1 MANPML
7 IKEVTEDRL
16 SLLLKRNMEIN
27 PKFSN
32 VETED
37 IFQKIC
43 TSKEDLNM
51 TDDIPAEEISKWIEP
66 RTALEK
72 CRPLLSNYER
82 HEILNFPK
90 IFFIGSSK
98 MKNSKISGDFP
109 FGNFGFDDMENYYM
123 AIPHD
128 HIGYRYEILKV
139 LGKGSFGQV
148 LKVYDHKTGEFAALK
163 IIRNDKRFLYQAKR
177 EVKIL
182 EHLLREDASNTA
194 NVVHIKNNFIFRS
207 HMCIVFELMSLN
219 LYELVKKNKFRGMKV
234 AVVRKFAYSIA
245 IALSLVHRKQII
257 HGDLKPE
264 NVLLK
269 KYGMTGIKLVDFGSS
284 CYTDGKLMTY
294 VQSRFYRAPEVI
306 LECGYDTAVDIW
318 SFGCLVAELV
328 LGQPLL
334 PGQDEDDQLA
344 LMIEMLGP
352 PPASLLARSRDRG
365 SRFISCTTG
374 QPRYLMRR
382 GIASRGAPGSRD
394 IEQVLG
400 PFIKQEQDSLVID
413 FIRRCLHWDPATR
426 LTADQALGHPW
437 LASLF

>member
-7 IKEVTEDRL
+7 TDERL
-16 SLLLKRNMEIN
+16 SLLVNRKMEIS
-27 PKFSN
+27 KKLHN
-32 VETED
+32 VETKN

-43 TSKEDLNM
+43 TSKEDLTM
-51 TDDIPAEEISKWIEP
+51 IDEISEEEISKWIEP
-66 RTALEK
+66 QTALEQFL
-72 CRPLLSNYER
+72 PLLSNYER
-82 HEILNFPK
+82 KEILNFSK

-98 MKNSKISGDFP
+98 MKNNKISGDFP
-109 FGNFGFDDMENYYM
+109 IGNFGFDDMENYYM
-123 AIPHD
+123 ALPHD

-163 IIRNDKRFLYQAKR
+163 IIRNDKRFLHQAKR

-182 EHLLREDASNTA
+182 EHLLREDTSNTA
-194 NVVHIKNNFIFRS
+194 NVVHIKNNFIFRG

-234 AVVRKFAYSIA
+234 GVVRKFAYSIA

-269 KYGMTGIKLVDFGSS
+269 KYGMTGIKLIDFGSS
-284 CYTDGKLMTY
+284 CYTEGKLMIY

-306 LECGYDTAVDIW
+306 LECRYDTAVDIW

-334 PGQDEDDQLA
+334 PGRDEDDQLA
-344 LMIEMLGP
+344 LMMELLGS
-352 PPASLLARSRDRG
+352 PPASLLGRSRDRG

-382 GIASRGAPGSRD
+382 GAVSRGAPASRN
-394 IEQVLG
+394 IEQVLA
-400 PFIKQEQDSLVID
+400 PFIKQDQDGLVID
-413 FIRRCLHWDPATR
+413 FIKRCLHWDPALR

>member
-7 IKEVTEDRL
+7 TDERL
-16 SLLLKRNMEIN
+16 SLLVKRNMEIS
-27 PKFSN
+27 KKLHN
-32 VETED
+32 VETKN

-43 TSKEDLNM
+43 TSKEDLTM
-51 TDDIPAEEISKWIEP
+51 IDEISEEEISKWIEP
-66 RTALEK
+66 QSALEQFL
-72 CRPLLSNYER
+72 PLLSNYER
-82 HEILNFPK
+82 KEILNFSK

-98 MKNSKISGDFP
+98 MKNNKISGDFP
-109 FGNFGFDDMENYYM
+109 IGNFGFDDMENYYM
-123 AIPHD
+123 ALPHD

-163 IIRNDKRFLYQAKR
+163 IIRNDKRFLHQAKR

-182 EHLLREDASNTA
+182 EHLLREDTSNTA
-194 NVVHIKNNFIFRS
+194 NVVHIKNNFIFRG

-234 AVVRKFAYSIA
+234 GVVRKFAYSIA

-269 KYGMTGIKLVDFGSS
+269 KYGMTGIKLIDFGSS
-284 CYTDGKLMTY
+284 CYTEGKLMIY

-306 LECGYDTAVDIW
+306 LECRYDTAVDIW

-334 PGQDEDDQLA
+334 PGRDEDDQLA
-344 LMIEMLGP
+344 LMMELLGS
-352 PPASLLARSRDRG
+352 PPASLLGRSRDRG

-382 GIASRGAPGSRD
+382 GPVSRGVPASRN
-394 IEQVLG
+394 IEQVLA
-400 PFIKQEQDSLVID
+400 PFIKQDQDGLVID
-413 FIRRCLHWDPATR
+413 FIKRCLHWDPALR

>member
-1 MANPML
+1 M
-7 IKEVTEDRL
+7 KEITEDRL
-16 SLLLKRNMEIN
+16 SLLLKRNMEIS
-27 PKFSN
+27 KKLQN
-32 VETED
+32 VETKD

-51 TDDIPAEEISKWIEP
+51 IDEVPAEEISKWIEP
-66 RTALEK
+66 RTALEQFL
-72 CRPLLSNYER
+72 PLLSNYER
-82 HEILNFPK
+82 QEILSFSK

-109 FGNFGFDDMENYYM
+109 LGNFGFDDMENYYI
-123 AIPHD
+123 ALPHD

-163 IIRNDKRFLYQAKR
+163 IIRNDKRFLHQAKR

-194 NVVHIKNNFIFRS
+194 NVIHIKNNFIFRG

-219 LYELVKKNKFRGMKV
+219 LFELVKKNKFRGMKV
-234 AVVRKFAYSIA
+234 GVVRKFAYSIA

-269 KYGMTGIKLVDFGSS
+269 KYGLTGIKLVDFGSS
-284 CYTDGKLMTY
+284 CYTEGRLLSY

-306 LECGYDTAVDIW
+306 LEVSPGYDTAVDIW

-334 PGQDEDDQLA
+334 PGRDEEDQLA
-344 LMIEMLGP
+344 LMMEMLGP
-352 PPASLLARSRDRG
+352 PPGSLLGRSRDRG

-374 QPRYLMRR
+374 QPRYLMR
-382 GIASRGAPGSRD
+382 GGSRGAPASRN
-394 IEQVLG
+394 IQQVLG
-400 PFIKQEQDSLVID
+400 PFIKQDQDSLVID
-413 FIRRCLHWDPATR
+413 FVRRCLQWEPASR

>member
-7 IKEVTEDRL
+7 TDERL
-16 SLLLKRNMEIN
+16 SLLVNRKMEIS
-27 PKFSN
+27 KKLHN
-32 VETED
+32 VETKN

-43 TSKEDLNM
+43 TSKEDLTM
-51 TDDIPAEEISKWIEP
+51 IDEISEEEISKWIEP
-66 RTALEK
+66 QSALEQFL
-72 CRPLLSNYER
+72 PLLSNYER
-82 HEILNFPK
+82 KEILNFSK

-98 MKNSKISGDFP
+98 MKNNKISGDFP
-109 FGNFGFDDMENYYM
+109 IGNFGFDDMENYYM
-123 AIPHD
+123 ALPHD

-163 IIRNDKRFLYQAKR
+163 IIRNDKRFLHQAKR

-182 EHLLREDASNTA
+182 EHLLREDTSNTA
-194 NVVHIKNNFIFRS
+194 NVVHIKNNFIFRG
-207 HMCIVFELMSLN
+207 HMCIVFELLSLN

-234 AVVRKFAYSIA
+234 GVVRKFAYSIA

-269 KYGMTGIKLVDFGSS
+269 KYGMTGIKLIDFGSS
-284 CYTDGKLMTY
+284 CYTEGKLMIY

-306 LECGYDTAVDIW
+306 LECRYDTAVDIW

-334 PGQDEDDQLA
+334 PGRDEDDQLA
-344 LMIEMLGP
+344 LMMELLGS
-352 PPASLLARSRDRG
+352 PPASLLGRSRDRG

-382 GIASRGAPGSRD
+382 GAVSRGAPASRN
-394 IEQVLG
+394 IEQVLA
-400 PFIKQEQDSLVID
+400 PFIKQDQDGLVID
-413 FIRRCLHWDPATR
+413 FIKRCLHWDPALR

>member
-7 IKEVTEDRL
+7 TDERL
-16 SLLLKRNMEIN
+16 SLLVKRNMEIS
-27 PKFSN
+27 KKLHN
-32 VETED
+32 VETKN

-43 TSKEDLNM
+43 TSKEDLTM
-51 TDDIPAEEISKWIEP
+51 IDEISEEEISKWIDP
-66 RTALEK
+66 QSALEQFL
-72 CRPLLSNYER
+72 PLLSNYER
-82 HEILNFPK
+82 KEILNFSK

-98 MKNSKISGDFP
+98 MKNNKISGDFP
-109 FGNFGFDDMENYYM
+109 IGNFGFDDMENYYM
-123 AIPHD
+123 ALPHD

-163 IIRNDKRFLYQAKR
+163 IIRNDKRFLHQAKR

-182 EHLLREDASNTA
+182 EHLLREDTSNTA
-194 NVVHIKNNFIFRS
+194 NVVHIKNNFIFRG

-234 AVVRKFAYSIA
+234 GVVRKFAYSIA

-269 KYGMTGIKLVDFGSS
+269 KYGMTGIKLIDFGSS
-284 CYTDGKLMTY
+284 CYTEGKLMIY

-306 LECGYDTAVDIW
+306 LECRYDTAVDIW

-334 PGQDEDDQLA
+334 PGRDEDDQLA
-344 LMIEMLGP
+344 LMMELLGS
-352 PPASLLARSRDRG
+352 PPASLLGRSRDRG

-382 GIASRGAPGSRD
+382 GPVSRGAPASRN
-394 IEQVLG
+394 IEQVLA
-400 PFIKQEQDSLVID
+400 PFIKQDQDGLVID
-413 FIRRCLHWDPATR
+413 FIKRCLHWDPALR

>member
-1 MANPML
+1 MANP
-7 IKEVTEDRL
+7 ISEERL
-16 SLLLKRNMEIN
+16 SLLVERSMEIS
-27 PKFSN
+27 KKIQTD
-32 VETED
+32 ETKN

-43 TSKEDLNM
+43 TSKEDLSM
-51 TDDIPAEEISKWIEP
+51 IDEISEEEISNWIEP
-66 RTALEK
+66 RTALEQFL
-72 CRPLLSNYER
+72 PLLSNYER
-82 HEILNFPK
+82 HEILNFSK

-98 MKNSKISGDFP
+98 MQNSKISGDFP
-109 FGNFGFDDMENYYM
+109 IGNFGFDDMENYYM
-123 AIPHD
+123 ALPYD

-182 EHLLREDASNTA
+182 EHLLREDTSNTA
-194 NVVHIKNNFIFRS
+194 NVVHIKNNFIFRG

-234 AVVRKFAYSIA
+234 GVVRKFAYSIA

-269 KYGMTGIKLVDFGSS
+269 KYGLTGIKLIDFGSS
-284 CYTDGKLMTY
+284 CYTEGKLMVY

-306 LECGYDTAVDIW
+306 LECRYDTAVDIW

-334 PGQDEDDQLA
+334 PGRDEDDQLA
-344 LMIEMLGP
+344 LMMELLGP
-352 PPASLLARSRDRG
+352 PPASLLGRSRDRG

-382 GIASRGAPGSRD
+382 GSGCRGAPASRD
-394 IEQVLG
+394 IEQVLA
-400 PFIKQEQDSLVID
+400 PFIKQDQDSLVID
-413 FIRRCLHWDPATR
+413 FIKRCLHWDPALR

>member
-7 IKEVTEDRL
+7 TDERL
-16 SLLLKRNMEIN
+16 SLLVNRKMEIS
-27 PKFSN
+27 KKLHN
-32 VETED
+32 VETKN

-43 TSKEDLNM
+43 TSKEDLTM
-51 TDDIPAEEISKWIEP
+51 IDEISEEEISKWIEP
-66 RTALEK
+66 QSALEQFL
-72 CRPLLSNYER
+72 PLLSNYER
-82 HEILNFPK
+82 KEILNFSK

-98 MKNSKISGDFP
+98 MKNNKISGDFP
-109 FGNFGFDDMENYYM
+109 IGNFGFDDMENYYM
-123 AIPHD
+123 ALPHD

-163 IIRNDKRFLYQAKR
+163 IIRNDKRFLHQAKR

-182 EHLLREDASNTA
+182 EHLLREDTSNTA
-194 NVVHIKNNFIFRS
+194 NVVHIKNNFIFRG
-207 HMCIVFELMSLN
+207 HMCIVFELLSLN

-234 AVVRKFAYSIA
+234 GVVRKFAYSIA

-269 KYGMTGIKLVDFGSS
+269 KYGMTGIKLIDFGSS
-284 CYTDGKLMTY
+284 CYTEGKLMIY

-306 LECGYDTAVDIW
+306 LECRYDTAVDIW

-334 PGQDEDDQLA
+334 PGRDEDDQLA
-344 LMIEMLGP
+344 LMMELLGS
-352 PPASLLARSRDRG
+352 PPASLLGRSRDRG

-382 GIASRGAPGSRD
+382 GPVSRGAPASRN
-394 IEQVLG
+394 IEQVLA
-400 PFIKQEQDSLVID
+400 PFIKQDQDGLVID
-413 FIRRCLHWDPATR
+413 FIKRCLHWDPALR

>member
-7 IKEVTEDRL
+7 TDERL
-16 SLLLKRNMEIN
+16 SLLVNRKMEIS
-27 PKFSN
+27 KKLHN
-32 VETED
+32 VETKN

-43 TSKEDLNM
+43 TSKEDLTM
-51 TDDIPAEEISKWIEP
+51 IDEISEEEISKWIEP
-66 RTALEK
+66 QSALEQFL
-72 CRPLLSNYER
+72 PLLSNYER
-82 HEILNFPK
+82 KEILNFSK

-98 MKNSKISGDFP
+98 MKNNKISGDFP
-109 FGNFGFDDMENYYM
+109 IGNFGFDDMENYYM
-123 AIPHD
+123 ALPHD

-163 IIRNDKRFLYQAKR
+163 IIRNDKRFLHQAKR

-182 EHLLREDASNTA
+182 EHLLREDTSNTA
-194 NVVHIKNNFIFRS
+194 NVVHIKNNFIFRG

-234 AVVRKFAYSIA
+234 GVVRKFAYSIA

-269 KYGMTGIKLVDFGSS
+269 KYGMTGIKLIDFGSS
-284 CYTDGKLMTY
+284 CYTEGKLMIY

-306 LECGYDTAVDIW
+306 LECRYDTAVDIW

-334 PGQDEDDQLA
+334 PGRDEDDQLA
-344 LMIEMLGP
+344 LMMELLGS
-352 PPASLLARSRDRG
+352 PPASLLGRSRDRG

-382 GIASRGAPGSRD
+382 GPVSRGAPASRN
-394 IEQVLG
+394 IEQVLA
-400 PFIKQEQDSLVID
+400 PFIKQDQDGLVID
-413 FIRRCLHWDPATR
+413 FIKRCLHWDPALR